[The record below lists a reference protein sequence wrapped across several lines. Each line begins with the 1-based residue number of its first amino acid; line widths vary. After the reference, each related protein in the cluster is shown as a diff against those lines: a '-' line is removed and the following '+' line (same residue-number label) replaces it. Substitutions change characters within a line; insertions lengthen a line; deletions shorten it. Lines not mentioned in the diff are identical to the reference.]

1 MAEGRERNRIL
12 TGAVALLI
20 LALAVYG
27 PVALL
32 APLPTTRA
40 VALPGAGTTSV
51 STPPVLPAA
60 GSSGVTIAADQESIA
75 GGSETP
81 VPMAAAAKIVTALVV
96 LDAHPLGAGRS
107 GPAIPV
113 TTEDYASYVR
123 YSAEGTRAIRVV
135 AGDTWSE
142 RETLDA
148 MLIASSNNHAEMLA
162 RWAFGTLDGYLT
174 AADKWLAKNHLDSIQ
189 VTDTTGLSPDS
200 MGTGADLARLAAL
213 AMADPFLSDAV
224 ALDSSSTIRGV
235 QFENT
240 IRYRPED
247 SVVGISRSYTDEAG
261 VCLLFAVPVAVDG
274 GDPVTVYGAFLG
286 EPSYDDLAADMDSF
300 LDGLPAAVERY
311 ELIPAGT
318 AVARYTT
325 PWGTKADAVTID
337 AIPAVG
343 WGDAAAPTTKVDTDE
358 LDTARSGAIVGTVT
372 VTAGGTGASALKLSA
387 AIRDPGPLWRLGN
400 PGVVVPAF
408 VRWAGSGGER

>member
-1 MAEGRERNRIL
+1 MSEGRERNRIL
-12 TGAVALLI
+12 VAAVALLI

-27 PVALL
+27 PIALL

-40 VALPGAGTTSV
+40 VPLATSATTSE
-51 STPPVLPAA
+51 TEPPVLPAA
-60 GSSGVTIAADQESIA
+60 GSSGVTLTAADEPLP
-75 GGSETP
+75 GGTDAP

-96 LDAHPLGAGRS
+96 LDAQPLGAGRS
-107 GPAIPV
+107 GPAISV
-113 TTEDYASYVR
+113 TAEDYASYAR

-135 AGDTWSE
+135 AGDSWSE

-162 RWAFGTLDGYLT
+162 RWAFGTLDGYLA
-174 AADKWLAKNHLDSIQ
+174 AADKWLAKNHLDSVT
-189 VTDTTGLSPDS
+189 VTDATGLSPGS
-200 MGTGADLARLAAL
+200 VGTGSDLARLAAL
-213 AMADPFLSDAV
+213 AMADPFLADAV

-240 IRYRPED
+240 VRYRPED

-261 VCLLFAVPVAVDG
+261 VCLLFAVPVALDG

-286 EPSYDDLAADMDSF
+286 EPSYDDLSADMDAF
-300 LDGLPAAVERY
+300 LAGLPAALARY
-311 ELIPAGT
+311 DLVPAGG

-325 PWGTKADAVTID
+325 PWGTRADAVAVD

-343 WGDAAAPTTKVDTDE
+343 WGDAAAPTTDIDTDE
-358 LDTARSGAIVGTVT
+358 LGTARRGAVVGTVT
-372 VTAGGTGASALKLSA
+372 VTAGGTGSSTLKLSR
-387 AIRDPGPLWRLGN
+387 AIGDPGPLWRLGH
-400 PGVVVPAF
+400 PGVVVPQF
-408 VRWAGSGGER
+408 IRWIGSGGGG